1 MPDSKNLN
9 RKMEPWRSSASVSI
23 AGALTFAQLIC
34 FFFFFNDA
42 GYQAL
47 RIMGWIIW
55 VISLIF
61 GMLPIY
67 VFRKKAGVTKGKSYV
82 QTTVLVDE
90 SIYGIVRHPQYLAVI
105 LLNLALLLI
114 SQHWL
119 SAVLGIPA
127 MVLMYFE
134 IQKADRHE
142 IEKFGEAYQRY
153 MSNVPQINFILGIIR
168 QVRRGNET
176 TLTGKSL

>member
-1 MPDSKNLN
+1 M
-9 RKMEPWRSSASVSI
+9 
-23 AGALTFAQLIC
+23 
-34 FFFFFNDA
+34 
-42 GYQAL
+42 
-47 RIMGWIIW
+47 
-55 VISLIF
+55 
-61 GMLPIY
+61 
-67 VFRKKAGVTKGKSYV
+67 

-127 MVLMYFE
+127 MVLMYFD

-168 QVRRGNET
+168 QVRRGNEK
-176 TLTGKSL
+176 L